1 MKDANERVIVI
12 NEDGIHE
19 GRMYL
24 VVSSTKNDT
33 VRMDVA
39 STERFFEARQ
49 RAYPGLGDELQK
61 WVENELLPCSRK
73 LEAIMNKYE
82 GQAKMKGNI
91 S

>member
-1 MKDANERVIVI
+1 MKDANEIVIVI

-19 GRMYL
+19 GQLYL

-39 STERFFEARQ
+39 STEKFLEARQ

-73 LEAIMNKYE
+73 LEAVMNKYE
-82 GQAKMKGNI
+82 GRSKMKGNI